1 MTGTEEVECTVSAT
15 PQTDSAERFIYDARG
30 EPFGFIPSALGRS
43 LECALNAALLAWK
56 NGDPY
61 QEPADPAGN
70 TLSVGGAG
78 KTLPQDTN
86 AGLHESGF
94 SGNNS
99 GVPEGV
105 TVKNHPGGTAAHE
118 HKRKAAPDGAGD
130 FVDYAA
136 GDLLFSKGDPA
147 NHMAVIV
154 EGAVEIFDPEHD
166 RRIAVIGKGSFFG
179 EQAILQGGVRAAS
192 VRAVDH
198 VTCLEIKTEKLR
210 GLLAED
216 GGLLM
221 PSIEALLLQL
231 CMANGIARAV
241 NKPAEERRFS
251 VISESRVSGVEVR
264 KLLNEAY
271 ADKNRNGFSS
281 DQMLYLKLHAS
292 NKLHTVPFSAGQ
304 RLGSAGEE
312 HPGAAYV
319 VIEGE
324 VDAEKENFSVRLG
337 LGSVIGLAEGFSNS
351 PLCLTFSAVGHVTAL
366 ILPMDQVLRVLQ
378 RTNPGIKAIVR
389 YTAARII
396 DIEKSL

>member
-1 MTGTEEVECTVSAT
+1 MTAT
-15 PQTDSAERFIYDARG
+15 PRTDFAERFIYDARG
-30 EPFGFIPSALGRS
+30 EPFGFIPSALGRD
-43 LECALNAALLAWK
+43 LELALNAALLAWK
-56 NGDPY
+56 NGEPY
-61 QEPADPAGN
+61 KEPADPGENTGSVGSAGN
-70 TLSVGGAG
+70 IS
-78 KTLPQDTN
+78 PNDTN
-86 AGLHESGF
+86 PGIHDSGLSGSL
-94 SGNNS
+94 SGARD
-99 GVPEGV
+99 GVPAR
-105 TVKNHPGGTAAHE
+105 NHSGETAAHE

-130 FVDYAA
+130 FVEYAA
-136 GDLLFSKGDPA
+136 GDVLFRKGDPA

-154 EGAVEIFDPEHD
+154 EGSVEIFDPEHD

-179 EQAILQGGVRAAS
+179 EQAILRGGVRAAS

-231 CMANGIARAV
+231 CMANGIAKAAD
-241 NKPAEERRFS
+241 KPAEERRFS
-251 VISESRVSGVEVR
+251 VISESRISGVEVR
-264 KLLNEAY
+264 KLLNDAY
-271 ADKNRNGFSS
+271 ADENRNGFSS

-292 NKLHTVPFSAGQ
+292 NKLHTVPFSSGQ
-304 RLGSAGEE
+304 RLASAGEE

-324 VDAEKENFSVRLG
+324 VDAEKDNFSVRLG
-337 LGSVIGLAEGFSNS
+337 LGSVIGLAEGFANS
-351 PLCLTFSAVGHVTAL
+351 PLCMNFSAVGHVTAL
-366 ILPMDQVLRVLQ
+366 IFPMDQVLRGLQ

-396 DIEKSL
+396 DLEKSL

>member
-1 MTGTEEVECTVSAT
+1 MTPT
-15 PQTDSAERFIYDARG
+15 PETDSAERFIHDARG
-30 EPFGFIPSALGRS
+30 EPFGFIPSALGRK
-43 LECALNAALLAWK
+43 LERALNAALHGWK
-56 NGDPY
+56 NGEPY
-61 QEPADPAGN
+61 QEPSDLGGDVMSGEAGRQDRSLDATSATGSGDLHGKLSGLREATGVQSHADGQ
-70 TLSVGGAG
+70 VVH
-78 KTLPQDTN
+78 Q
-86 AGLHESGF
+86 
-94 SGNNS
+94 
-99 GVPEGV
+99 
-105 TVKNHPGGTAAHE
+105 

-130 FVDYAA
+130 FVEYGA

-154 EGAVEIFDPEHD
+154 DGSVEIFDPEHD
-166 RRIAVIGKGSFFG
+166 RSIAIIGKGSFFG

-210 GLLAED
+210 SLLSED
-216 GGLLM
+216 SGLLM

-231 CMANGIARAV
+231 CMANGITRAAE
-241 NKPAEERRFS
+241 KPADERRFA
-251 VISESRVSGVEVR
+251 VISESRISGVEVR

-271 ADKNRNGFSS
+271 ADENRNGFSS

-292 NKLHTVPFSAGQ
+292 NKLHTVPFSDGQ
-304 RLGSAGEE
+304 KLGVSGGE

-324 VDAEKENFSVRLG
+324 VEAEKDNYRVRLG
-337 LGSVIGLAEGFSNS
+337 LGSVIGLAEGFSNI
-351 PLCLTFSAVGHVTAL
+351 PLCMTFSAIGHVTAL
-366 ILPMDQVLRVLQ
+366 ILPMDQVLRGLQ

-396 DIEKSL
+396 DLEKSL